1 MGRLYAPVP
10 GLLRPGTLGACA
22 PCTALSHNRV
32 RTSSGPCAT
41 QGETPKESAA
51 PRLRELT
58 GGNSPHYTYQPT
70 KTKTDRV
77 LVKYIL
83 FSTRLRHTT
92 HNLSNNPSSKECH
105 SWNEETQLFAFPVAR
120 WLSNAAESI

>member
-1 MGRLYAPVP
+1 MAIEETAVCAGSWTSP
-10 GLLRPGTLGACA
+10 RPGTLGALA

-51 PRLRELT
+51 PCLRELT

-77 LVKYIL
+77 LVKYFL
-83 FSTRLRHTT
+83 FSTCLRNTCPQ
-92 HNLSNNPSSKECH
+92 SVE
-105 SWNEETQLFAFPVAR
+105 
-120 WLSNAAESI
+120 